1 MPTTQSPIRFFLLA
15 PSFFASVSTPILSS
29 KLLTLSSKEMAIT
42 AQDVNKLRAMTG
54 AGMMDCKKAL
64 TEADGDFEA
73 ARDILRKQGQKIADK
88 RAENETS
95 EGLVLVSVSED
106 GTTGKLVALACE
118 TESVAKVANFRELAQ
133 QVLDAAVRT
142 NAGTKEDLLATK
154 EADGL
159 TVQEHIT
166 DLMGKIGEK
175 IDVTYAT
182 LTAEKVASYI
192 HSDNK
197 KGVLVGLKNVGGA
210 DTTEVGR
217 DVAMQIVAMKPVAVD
232 KDGVDAA
239 TVEREIE
246 IGKEQA
252 RAEGKPEAMLEKI
265 AQGKLNKFYK
275 DNTLLNQEFV
285 KDNSVTIAKLLDN
298 KQKGMTVTDF
308 KRVAIGA

>member
-1 MPTTQSPIRFFLLA
+1 MA
-15 PSFFASVSTPILSS
+15 
-29 KLLTLSSKEMAIT
+29 AIT

-95 EGLVLVSVSED
+95 EGLVLVNVSDD
-106 GTTGKLVALACE
+106 GASGKLVALACE

-133 QVLDAAVRT
+133 QILDAAVRT
-142 NAGTKEDLLATK
+142 NAGTKEDLLAAK
-154 EADGL
+154 ESDGL
-159 TVQEHIT
+159 TVQEHLT

-175 IDVTYAT
+175 LDVTYAT
-182 LTAEKVASYI
+182 LSAEKVASYI

-210 DTTEVGR
+210 DTAEVGR

-232 KDGVDAA
+232 KDGVDSA
-239 TVEREIE
+239 TIEREIE

-252 RAEGKPEAMLEKI
+252 RADGKPEAMLEKI

-275 DNTLLNQEFV
+275 ENTLLNQEFV
-285 KDNSVTIAKLLDN
+285 KDGSVTIAQLLDKTN
-298 KQKGMTVTDF
+298 KGMTVTDF
-308 KRVAIGA
+308 KRVAIS

>member
-1 MPTTQSPIRFFLLA
+1 MA
-15 PSFFASVSTPILSS
+15 
-29 KLLTLSSKEMAIT
+29 AIT
-42 AQDVNKLRAMTG
+42 AADVNKLRTMTG

-88 RAENETS
+88 RAANETS
-95 EGLVLVSVSED
+95 EGFVAVSVSED
-106 GTTGKLVALACE
+106 GTNGKLVALACE
-118 TESVAKVANFRELAQ
+118 TESVAKVANFRELVQ
-133 QVLDAAVRT
+133 RILDAAVRT
-142 NAGTKEDLLATK
+142 NATSKEELRATK
-154 EADGL
+154 EEDGL
-159 TVQEHIT
+159 TIQEHIT

-175 IDVTYAT
+175 LDLTYAT

-192 HSDNK
+192 HSDSK
-197 KGVLVGLKNVGGA
+197 KGVLVGLKNVGSA
-210 DTTEVGR
+210 DTAALGR

-232 KDGVDAA
+232 KDGVDSA

-275 DNTLLNQEFV
+275 ENTLLNQEFV
-285 KDNSVTIAKLLDN
+285 KDNSMTIAQLLDS
-298 KQKGMTVTDF
+298 KSKGMTVSDF

>member
-1 MPTTQSPIRFFLLA
+1 MA
-15 PSFFASVSTPILSS
+15 
-29 KLLTLSSKEMAIT
+29 AIT
-42 AQDVNKLRAMTG
+42 AADVNKLRTMTG

-88 RAENETS
+88 RADNATS
-95 EGLVLVSVSED
+95 EGLVLVNVSED

-118 TESVAKVANFRELAQ
+118 TESVAKVADFRTLVQ
-133 QVLDAAVRT
+133 QILDTAVKT
-142 NAGTKEDLLATK
+142 NVGTKEDLLAAT
-154 EADGL
+154 EADGR

-166 DLMGKIGEK
+166 ELTGKIGEK
-175 IDVTYAT
+175 LDLSYVT

-210 DTTEVGR
+210 DTAEIGR

-232 KDGVDAA
+232 KDGVDSA

-275 DNTLLNQEFV
+275 ENTLLNQEFV
-285 KDNSVTIAKLLDN
+285 KDNSLTIAQLLD
-298 KQKGMTVTDF
+298 KQSKGMTVSDF
-308 KRVAIGA
+308 KRVVIGA

>member
-1 MPTTQSPIRFFLLA
+1 MA
-15 PSFFASVSTPILSS
+15 
-29 KLLTLSSKEMAIT
+29 AIT
-42 AQDVNKLRAMTG
+42 AADVNKLRTMTG

-88 RAENETS
+88 RADNATS

-106 GTTGKLVALACE
+106 GKNGKLVALACE
-118 TESVAKVANFRELAQ
+118 TESVAKVADFRNLVQ
-133 QVLDAAVRT
+133 QILDTAVKT
-142 NAGTKEDLLATK
+142 NVGTKEDLLAAT
-154 EADGL
+154 EADGR

-166 DLMGKIGEK
+166 ELTGKIGEK
-175 IDVTYAT
+175 LDLTYAT

-210 DTTEVGR
+210 DTNEVGR

-232 KDGVDAA
+232 KDGVDSA

-285 KDNSVTIAKLLDN
+285 KDNSVTIAQLLD
-298 KQKGMTVTDF
+298 KTSKGMTVESF
-308 KRVAIGA
+308 KRVAIGT

>member
-1 MPTTQSPIRFFLLA
+1 MA
-15 PSFFASVSTPILSS
+15 
-29 KLLTLSSKEMAIT
+29 AIT

-64 TEADGDFEA
+64 VEAEGDFEA

-88 RAENETS
+88 RSDNATS
-95 EGLVLVSVSED
+95 EGLVLASVSED
-106 GTTGKLVALACE
+106 GTNGKLVALACE
-118 TESVAKVANFRELAQ
+118 TEPVSKVADFRNLVQ
-133 QVLDAAVRT
+133 QILDAAVKT
-142 NAGTKEDLLATK
+142 NATTKEELLASSQ
-154 EADGL
+154 EDGRSL
-159 TVQEHIT
+159 QDHIT

-175 IDVTYAT
+175 LDVIAYANMS
-182 LTAEKVASYI
+182 AEKVASYI
-192 HSDNK
+192 HSDGK
-197 KGVLVGLKNVGGA
+197 KGVLVGLKNVNGA
-210 DTTEVGR
+210 DVETVGR

-232 KDGVDAA
+232 KDGVDSA

-275 DNTLLNQEFV
+275 ENTLLNQEFV
-285 KDNSVTIAKLLDN
+285 KDNSVTIAQLLD
-298 KQKGMTVTDF
+298 KTSKGMTVTDF

>member
-1 MPTTQSPIRFFLLA
+1 MA
-15 PSFFASVSTPILSS
+15 
-29 KLLTLSSKEMAIT
+29 AIT
-42 AQDVNKLRAMTG
+42 AADVNKLRTMTG

-64 TEADGDFEA
+64 TEANGDFEA

-88 RAENETS
+88 RADNATS

-106 GTTGKLVALACE
+106 GTQGKLVALACE
-118 TESVAKVANFRELAQ
+118 TESVAKVADFRTLVQ
-133 QVLDAAVRT
+133 QIMDTAVKT
-142 NAGTKEDLLATK
+142 NVGTKEDLLAAQ
-154 EADGL
+154 EADGR

-166 DLMGKIGEK
+166 ELTGKIGEK
-175 IDVTYAT
+175 LDLTYAT
-182 LTAEKVASYI
+182 LSAEKVASYI

-197 KGVLVGLKNVGGA
+197 KGVLVGLKNVGAA
-210 DTTEVGR
+210 DTAEVGR

-232 KDGVDAA
+232 KDGVDSA

-285 KDNSVTIAKLLDN
+285 KDNSLTIAQLLD
-298 KQKGMTVTDF
+298 KKSKGMTVESF